1 MINKMK
7 KQIESQEQWRQ
18 VRAYKTINE
27 TISQEAF
34 LKIIRCKVDILS
46 ISTKI
51 NSRLREDLD
60 NERNERFERKFKVIH
75 LI

>member
-1 MINKMK
+1 MK
-7 KQIESQEQWRQ
+7 KQIELQEQWRQ

-34 LKIIRCKVDILS
+34 LKIIRCKVDTLS

-51 NSRLREDLD
+51 NSRLRIDIE
-60 NERNERFERKFKVIH
+60 NEANKPAN
-75 LI
+75 

>member
-1 MINKMK
+1 MK

-27 TISQEAF
+27 TFSQEVF
-34 LKIIRCKVDILS
+34 LKIIMCKVDILS

>member
-1 MINKMK
+1 MK

-27 TISQEAF
+27 TISEEAF
-34 LKIIRCKVDILS
+34 YKIRKCEVDILS

-51 NSRLREDLD
+51 NSRLRIDVE
-60 NERNERFERKFKVIH
+60 NEKYGSLSKK
-75 LI
+75 

>member
-1 MINKMK
+1 MK

-51 NSRLREDLD
+51 NSRLRIDIE
-60 NERNERFERKFKVIH
+60 NESYGNLSKK
-75 LI
+75 